1 MQNVPVAYQSSY
13 IYPLS
18 MKCSSDEISNLDI
31 IFEKFAMTYL

>member
-1 MQNVPVAYQSSY
+1 MAYQLSY

-18 MKCSSDEISNLDI
+18 MKRSSDEISYLDI